1 MTRVH
6 ETAGETGDETGH
18 PSYLQVMHL
27 RSLTLL
33 AAALSFTFAA
43 SAQADLI
50 DQVYGSN
57 PPRPEGYAF
66 THVIH
71 YDLVQ
76 LVEAGQGLPPNKV
89 KGSMDLFYTPGDSAY
104 ARQVV
109 TDGIT
114 LTHVGDLRLG
124 MRYALSDLGTAKLG
138 TESALSEAML
148 DTIQMSRVS
157 GDREIDGR
165 MSAHY
170 WYENG
175 TVIQELGADS
185 QASPEEVTVGRLWP
199 RFEPGFQSLAIGTY
213 LGLATRWVSI
223 DTEFS
228 RDPRVVLQFKGTEKL
243 ESPVDISMDGFT
255 FPVSPGDM
263 MRERLEAERD

>member
-1 MTRVH
+1 M
-6 ETAGETGDETGH
+6 
-18 PSYLQVMHL
+18 LQ
-27 RSLTLL
+27 RSLVLL
-33 AAALSFTFAA
+33 CAVCCLALTSF
-43 SAQADLI
+43 AQDHLI
-50 DQVYGSN
+50 DQVYGTS
-57 PPRPEGYAF
+57 PDRPEGYAF

-76 LVEAGQGLPPNKV
+76 RVEAGEGLPLNKV
-89 KGSMDLFYTPGDSAY
+89 EGQMDLFYTPGDSAY
-104 ARQVV
+104 ARQLVL
-109 TDGIT
+109 DGMT

-138 TESALSEAML
+138 TETSLSSAML

-170 WYENG
+170 WQEEG
-175 TVIQELGADS
+175 TVINELWADS
-185 QASPEEVTVGRLWP
+185 QASAEEVSIGRLWP

-213 LGLATRWVSI
+213 VGLATRWVSI

-228 RDPRVVLQFKGTEKL
+228 REPRVVLQFKGTEEL
-243 ESPVDISMDGFT
+243 ESPVEISLEGFA

-263 MRERLEAERD
+263 MRQRLEAERQ